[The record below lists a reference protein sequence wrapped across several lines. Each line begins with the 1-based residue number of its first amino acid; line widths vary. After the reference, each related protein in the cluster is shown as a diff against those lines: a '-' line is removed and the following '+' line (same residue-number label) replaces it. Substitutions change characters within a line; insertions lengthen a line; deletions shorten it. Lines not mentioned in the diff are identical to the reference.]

1 SITVVSGKVWAEDSE
16 MGQLERESDRV
27 LGWASFGYKTQVYFL
42 GLHETVHSTGKLPMG
57 LSRANLRDFDA
68 RIAKDNAIY
77 FQIRNQ
83 IAEKKFSHLCSQCC
97 PVALR
102 DTLEEEEE
110 QGKR

>member
-1 SITVVSGKVWAEDSE
+1 

-57 LSRANLRDFDA
+57 LSRANLRDFAA

-77 FQIRNQ
+77 ILSDKES

-110 QGKR
+110 QGKRRRGEDLQLRRFL

>member
-1 SITVVSGKVWAEDSE
+1 MGKFGLKIVKWDNSNGKATGSWDGLLLGIKRSCTFLAC
-16 MGQLERESDRV
+16 MRQL
-27 LGWASFGYKTQVYFL
+27 
-42 GLHETVHSTGKLPMG
+42 HSTGKLPMG
-57 LSRANLRDFDA
+57 LSRANLRDFAA
-68 RIAKDNAIY
+68 RITKGNAIY